1 MEGVV
6 RNTPIPRGMHR
17 RAFFLWIALRGVLSA
32 WLLGMGVAWAD
43 VQTGAVTGDPRKELT
58 LGIFAFRP
66 KPVIE
71 ERFAELGR
79 YLSEHIN
86 GHSVRAIAMTDAEL
100 EAGIADGSLDFV
112 LTNPSHYISLR
123 EYGRLSGALASM
135 VLRDGD
141 TPVRSIGGVIVRRPE
156 RADIR
161 TLEDLRG
168 KRVSI
173 TGKQYL
179 GTYMAPAAEL
189 ARAGVDLGSIT
200 FEEATQPVDR
210 VISAVLEGRVD
221 AGFVRTGVLEEL
233 EREGKLEPGAL
244 EVVNPQTHLGFP
256 YKVST
261 RLYPEWPFLAAAHVP
276 PAVSHRVAGALLDLP
291 RSHPAAASAGLYG
304 FTIPA
309 DYSSVEQAMR
319 EVRMPPFERAPEP
332 SWAELW
338 LRYKPWIITLGLA
351 GVVVVCLMGV
361 LAINTRRLM
370 VAKSHLQAERTTL
383 QATTARLNFL
393 MASSPVMTYTL
404 AVDGPRTRITWG
416 SANVQ
421 WLLGY
426 SLEQAMEPGW
436 WRRNVH
442 PDDLKKAK
450 ENVHNLHLLGRIDQ
464 VYRFADAFG
473 RYHWIHDEIRLLP
486 EREGVAEA
494 LGVWRDITE
503 QQAREEK
510 LRLAASVFENSYD
523 AVVVTDH
530 RHSVREINPAFTRI
544 TGLGAEDVEG
554 LSLYNLFVWEDA
566 GLGFEALREAVD
578 ADGHWQGE
586 LPVRDREGHQRVC
599 LVSISAVAAP
609 SGGSPHHVAVL
620 SDISHLKA
628 HQAELDRMANYDALT
643 GLPNRRLLADRLNQA
658 VARAR
663 RSGHRLAV
671 CYLDLDD
678 FKPINDRFGHA
689 VGDRFLV
696 EVTSRLQLSLRGE
709 DTLARLGGDE
719 FVLLL
724 NDLEDNT
731 EWENILQ
738 RVMQQ
743 VQQPVMLGEHA
754 LTASV
759 SVGVTLYPS
768 DDVDADTLLR
778 HADQAMYRAK
788 QGGRNRFQLF
798 DMAQDREVQTQREQT
813 ARLSQALQRGELVLH
828 YQPQVNLQTGEV
840 VGLEALLRWQHPDAG
855 LLSPDAFLG
864 QMAGSDLEIQVG
876 QWVIETA
883 LRQLREWLEQGIGLV
898 PETRV
903 SVNLESRHLL
913 HPGFSTW
920 LERTLDQYPGDTID
934 QLELEVLESAAIAD
948 LTLAARVMSD
958 CRALGVRF
966 ALDDFGTGYSSLAYF
981 RALPLDTVKIDR
993 GFVRNMLDHDDDH
1006 NIVHSV
1012 AYLAQAFG
1020 RAVVAEGVES
1030 MAHARALLSMGC
1042 YLAQGYA
1049 LARPMPADQL
1059 PGWLEQWGRTR
1070 PWDVLVKE
1078 LIRS

>member
-6 RNTPIPRGMHR
+6 RNTPAPGYAHR
-17 RAFFLWIALRGVLSA
+17 CGLSPWIALRGLLLA
-32 WLLGMGVAWAD
+32 WLLGTGMAWAD
-43 VQTGAVTGDPRKELT
+43 VQPVPAAGADRKTLT
-58 LGIFAFRP
+58 LGIFSFRP
-66 KPVIE
+66 KPIIE

-79 YLSEHIN
+79 YLSGHVN
-86 GHSVRAIAMTDAEL
+86 GHGVRVIAMTDAEL

-135 VLRDGD
+135 VLRDSN
-141 TPVRSIGGVIVRRPE
+141 TPVHSIGGVIVRRPE
-156 RADIR
+156 RTDIR
-161 TLEDLRG
+161 SLQDLSG
-168 KRVSI
+168 KRISI
-173 TGKQYL
+173 AGKQYL

-189 ARAGVDLGSIT
+189 VRAGVNLDSIT
-200 FEEATQPVDR
+200 FIESTQPVDR
-210 VISAVLEGRVD
+210 VITAVLEGQVD
-221 AGFVRTGVLEEL
+221 AGFVRTGVLEDL

-256 YKVST
+256 YRVST
-261 RLYPEWPFLAAAHVP
+261 RLYPEWPFLAVAHVA

-291 RSHPAAASAGLYG
+291 RSHPAAATAGIYG

-319 EVRMPPFERAPEP
+319 DVRMAPFDQSPELN
-332 SWAELW
+332 WADVW
-338 LRYKPWIITLGLA
+338 QRYQPWIITLGLA
-351 GVVVVCLMGV
+351 GAVVLGLTVVLG
-361 LAINTRRLM
+361 INTRRL
-370 VAKSHLQAERTTL
+370 VLAKATLQADRSAL
-383 QATTARLNFL
+383 QATTARLNYL

-404 AVDGPRTRITWG
+404 KVDGPRTRITWG
-416 SANVQ
+416 SANIQ
-421 WLLGY
+421 WLLGHTV
-426 SLEQAMEPGW
+426 EQTMVYDW
-436 WRRNVH
+436 WRNNVH
-442 PDDLKKAK
+442 PEDLPQAIQ
-450 ENVHNLHLLGRIDQ
+450 NVRNLHLTGKVDQ
-464 VYRFADAFG
+464 VFRFADAAG
-473 RYHWIHDEIRLLP
+473 RYHWLHDEIRLLP
-486 EREGVAEA
+486 GPDGTTEA

-530 RHSVREINPAFTRI
+530 RHCVREINPAFTRI
-544 TGLGAEDVEG
+544 TGFRSDDVEG
-554 LSLYNLFVWEDA
+554 LSLFSLFAWEGMA
-566 GLGFEALREAVD
+566 GGFQELQRNIDEN
-578 ADGHWQGE
+578 GHWHGE
-586 LPVRDREGHQRVC
+586 IPVRHRDGQERAC

-609 SGGSPHHVAVL
+609 ARAKPHHVAVL

-643 GLPNRRLLADRLNQA
+643 GLPNRRLLADRLAQA
-658 VARAR
+658 VARAS
-663 RSGHRLAV
+663 RSGRQLAV

-689 VGDRFLV
+689 VGDRYLV
-696 EVTSRLQLSLRGE
+696 EVTSRLQQNLRGE

-724 NDLEDNT
+724 NDLDDNT

-738 RVMQQ
+738 RFMQQ
-743 VQQPVMLGEHA
+743 VQQPVMLGDQA

-813 ARLSQALQRGELVLH
+813 ARLSQALQHGELVLH

-840 VGLEALLRWQHPDAG
+840 VGLEALLRWQHPEAG
-855 LLSPDAFLG
+855 LLSPEAFLS
-864 QMAGSDLEIQVG
+864 QMAGADLEIQVG

-883 LRQLREWLEQGIGLV
+883 LRQLREWLAQSIGLV

-913 HPGFSTW
+913 HPGFSAW
-920 LERTLDQYPGDTID
+920 LERTLDQYPGGAID

-948 LTLAARVMSD
+948 LTMAARVMSD
-958 CRALGVRF
+958 CRTLGVRF

-1059 PGWLEQWGRTR
+1059 ASWLEQWERTR